1 MGDDAELYWE
11 MEHDPF
17 FWGSVERCNSYQY
30 QSSNG
35 QNKVKK
41 QQKKRNNNTHSREKK
56 KNMSLFIDGENI
68 SHTKAKKIMKAV
80 EKEGEL
86 FSARV
91 YGLQKDP
98 HTKAWTDE
106 AKEYGIKDIR
116 LSGGTEKDK
125 ADKKIQKDTNREVI
139 NEKNVDIVCI
149 ATSDKGFVETVQNL
163 REKGKRVVII
173 GEEKTPQELRD
184 ACSKFI
190 EV

>member
-11 MEHDPF
+11 MEHNPF
-17 FWGSVERCNSYQY
+17 FWDEVERYNSYQY
-30 QSSNG
+30 QSNNG
-35 QNKVKK
+35 QKKAKK
-41 QQKKRNNNTHSREKK
+41 QQKKKKNTNSQEKK

-80 EKEGEL
+80 KKEGEL
-86 FSARV
+86 FSAKV

-116 LSGGTEKDK
+116 LSGGPEKDK
-125 ADKKIQKDTNREVI
+125 ADKKIQKDVNREVI
-139 NEKNVDIVCI
+139 NAKNVDIICI
-149 ATSDKGFVETVQNL
+149 ATSDKGFVEMVQNL

-173 GEEKTPQELRD
+173 GEEKTPQELRN

-190 EV
+190 EL

>member
-1 MGDDAELYWE
+1 MGDEAELYWK

-17 FWGSVERCNSYQY
+17 FWDEVERYNSYLNN
-30 QSSNG
+30 SSNG
-35 QNKVKK
+35 VKK
-41 QQKKRNNNTHSREKK
+41 KQKPKKKNNNNQPREKK

-68 SHTKAKKIMKAV
+68 SHTKVKKIMKAA

-116 LSGGTEKDK
+116 LSGGPEKDK
-125 ADKKIQKDTNREVI
+125 ADKKIQKDTNREIV
-139 NEKNVDIVCI
+139 NAKNVDIVCI
-149 ATSDKGFVETVQNL
+149 ATSDKGFTDTVRDL
-163 REKGKRVVII
+163 REKGKKVVII
-173 GEEKTPQELRD
+173 GEGKTPQELRD

>member
-11 MEHDPF
+11 MENDPF
-17 FWGSVERCNSYQY
+17 FWDDVDRCDSYQY
-30 QSSNG
+30 RDDRG
-35 QNKVKK
+35 LNKAKK
-41 QQKKRNNNTHSREKK
+41 QQKKKNTYSREKK

-68 SHTKAKKIMKAV
+68 SHTKAKKIMNAV
-80 EKEGEL
+80 KSEGEL

-91 YGLQKDP
+91 YGLQKDF

-106 AKEYGIKDIR
+106 AREYGIKDIR
-116 LSGGTEKDK
+116 LSGGPEKDK
-125 ADKKIQKDTNREVI
+125 ADKKIQKDTKREI
-139 NEKNVDIVCI
+139 TNEKNVDIVCI
-149 ATSDKGFVETVQNL
+149 ATSDKGFVETVHDL

-190 EV
+190 EI